1 MHTVKIFLD
10 RSGWWAPAHQGDDK
24 LDWHHPCYFYRDV
37 ITSCVKEG
45 IWNRYVHNDY
55 QVQEHEQ
62 NVELTFQFKNREAA
76 KILYDLYISDPYLEQ
91 IYLYQ
96 VAEISS
102 HEPNPK

>member
-1 MHTVKIFLD
+1 MHTVKIFLA
-10 RSGWWAPAHQGDDK
+10 RSGWWVPSRNGDDK
-24 LDWHHPCYFYRDV
+24 LDWYHPFAFYRHEMHDW
-37 ITSCVKEG
+37 IVKG
-45 IWNRYVHNDY
+45 LWDRYVNDDY

-96 VAEISS
+96 TA
-102 HEPNPK
+102 

>member
-1 MHTVKIFLD
+1 MRDWIVKGLWD
-10 RSGWWAPAHQGDDK
+10 
-24 LDWHHPCYFYRDV
+24 
-37 ITSCVKEG
+37 
-45 IWNRYVHNDY
+45 RYVNDDY

-96 VAEISS
+96 TA
-102 HEPNPK
+102 